1 MSGMKFFEILEYLA
15 ECEGLSILLMGV
27 IVMLGVTVGLLKVLD

>member
-1 MSGMKFFEILEYLA
+1 MKFFEILEYLA

-27 IVMLGVTVGLLKVLD
+27 IVILGVTAKVLD